1 MLVELLNSQTSWPLI
16 AATLKRTVQAAQHR
30 AQKLRRLGVEMGMT
44 VKDNDLEK
52 G

>member
-1 MLVELLNSQTSWPLI
+1 LI

-44 VKDNDLEK
+44 VKENDLEK